1 VTDFDAIFGSQRL
14 MAILRGYPS
23 AKSVELAERA
33 WDLGI
38 SIVEVPVQTADA
50 VQALRAVVAAG
61 RERSLPVGAGT
72 VITREQV
79 TAAAAAGAAFTVA
92 PGFDGSIVADS
103 IEHGLPHL
111 PGIATAT
118 ELQAAVRHGLSW
130 VKAFPATAL
139 GPAWFTMMRGPF
151 PAARFVATGG
161 LDASNAGAFLRA
173 GVSVVAVGSALSD
186 PSQLDQLAELVRGDP
201 VAQQP
206 ASSPQRPGS
215 S

>member
-14 MAILRGYPS
+14 MAILRGYSP
-23 AKSVELAERA
+23 AEAVELAERA
-33 WDLGI
+33 WRLGI
-38 SIVEVPVQTADA
+38 SVVEVPVQTADA

-61 RERSLPVGAGT
+61 RERSLPVGAG
-72 VITREQV
+72 
-79 TAAAAAGAAFTVA
+79 AAFTVA
-92 PGFDGSIVADS
+92 PGFDRSIVADS

-130 VKAFPATAL
+130 VKAFPAAAL
-139 GPAWFTMMRGPF
+139 GPGWFTMMRGPF

-161 LDASNAGAFLRA
+161 LDASNAGAYLRA

-186 PSQLDQLAELVRGDP
+186 PSQLDQLAELVRGGSA
-201 VAQQP
+201 VEP